1 MVTVAVAAE
10 TAGGAS
16 MKALVVEDEDG
27 LREDLSR
34 RLRDDGWTVESTG
47 DGEEGL
53 YFGREFPFDVAIIDL
68 GLPGLSG
75 LKLIERIRAENVG
88 FPVLILTARDRWQDK
103 VEGLRIGADD
113 YLTKPFHM
121 EELIARINA
130 LVRRSAGWSSPV
142 LESGPIQLDTAAQEV
157 RLGGEPVELTGF
169 EYKVLEY
176 LMLHAG
182 EVISKADLTEHLY
195 SQDFER
201 DSNVI
206 EVFIGRLR
214 RKLDPDGNRNP
225 IQTLRGRGYRFTLER
240 NEA

>member
-1 MVTVAVAAE
+1 MR
-10 TAGGAS
+10 
-16 MKALVVEDEDG
+16 ALVVEDEEG
-27 LREDLSR
+27 LRNDLCR
-34 RLRDDGWTVESTG
+34 RLRDDGWAVESTG

-53 YFGREFPFDVAIIDL
+53 YYGRELPFDIGIIDL

-75 LKLIERIRAENVG
+75 LKLIEHLRAENIA

-103 VEGLRIGADD
+103 VEGLKIGADD

-121 EELIARINA
+121 EELVARINA

-142 LESGPIQLDTAAQEV
+142 IESGPIRLDTAAQEV
-157 RLGGEPVELTGF
+157 TLADKPVVLTGF

-182 EVISKADLTEHLY
+182 EVISKSDLTEHLY

-225 IQTLRGRGYRFTLER
+225 IQTLRGRGYRFALER
-240 NEA
+240 DQA